1 MATSNKHQPAPGHKA
16 VYLNG
21 RLVGEVREGHDHTE
35 DAELARQLMIEK
47 GLYKKV
53 SVEQAMFN
61 QAMAFAATSSMLYYQ
76 KLAHLPRDGQAITPW
91 VVNTAFS
98 IEVYLKTV
106 GRLFGV
112 NTRGHKLLRIF
123 EQLPDE
129 AKSLILKAVGPAAT
143 FWKVEETV
151 DVVRTLSVLND
162 AFVQW
167 RYHYEVGDLNEI
179 FIMPAIVV
187 ATALH
192 EVCREELKGR
202 E

>member
-1 MATSNKHQPAPGHKA
+1 VATSNYQPAPGHKV
-16 VYLNG
+16 VYFNG
-21 RLVGEVREGHDHTE
+21 HLVGEVREGHDHKE
-35 DAELARQLMIEK
+35 DAELARQLLIEK
-47 GLYKKV
+47 GLYREV
-53 SVEQAMFN
+53 SLERAMFN
-61 QAMAFAATSSMLYYQ
+61 QATAFAATSSMLYYQ

-106 GRLFGV
+106 GCLFGL

-129 AKSLILKAVGPAAT
+129 AKSLILKAVGPAAK

-151 DVVRTLSVLND
+151 DVVRTLSALND

-167 RYHYEVGDLNEI
+167 RYHYEVSDLNEI
-179 FIMPAIVV
+179 FIMPAIVL
-187 ATALH
+187 AAALH
-192 EVCREELKGR
+192 EVCREALNGGK
-202 E
+202 

>member
-1 MATSNKHQPAPGHKA
+1 MSTSKYQPAPGHRA

-21 RLVGEVREGHDHTE
+21 HLVGEVREGLDHKE
-35 DAELARQLMIEK
+35 DVELGRQLLIEK

-53 SVEQAMFN
+53 SLERAMFN
-61 QAMAFAATSSMLYYQ
+61 QATAFAATSSMLYYQ

-106 GRLFGV
+106 GCLFGI

-123 EQLPDE
+123 EQLPDAAKRLILRAVE
-129 AKSLILKAVGPAAT
+129 PAAKS
-143 FWKVEETV
+143 WKVKEKV
-151 DVVRTLSVLND
+151 DVVRTLSGLND

-167 RYHYEVGDLNEI
+167 RYHYEVSELNEI
-179 FIMPAIVV
+179 YIVPAIVL
-187 ATALH
+187 AGALH
-192 EVCREELKGR
+192 NVCQEVLDGR